1 MTMTSPNSTRWML
14 LVAAN
19 ALVVGVLVFNST
31 SGAAPQSGQP
41 PFNNSV
47 EQRESQLR
55 ELREIKEL
63 LKEQNALL
71 KAGADKLNAAAQRS
85 HDQPWTTPR
94 LPRPVADR
102 TLDHA
107 GDHQHSGRDAHS
119 AAGRAGA

>member
-1 MTMTSPNSTRWML
+1 MTSPNSMRWML

-19 ALVVGVLVFNST
+19 ALVVGVLGFYST
-31 SGAAPQSGQP
+31 SGAAPQAGQP

-71 KAGADKLNAAAQRS
+71 KAGADKLNAAN
-85 HDQPWTTPR
+85 PR
-94 LPRPVADR
+94 
-102 TLDHA
+102 
-107 GDHQHSGRDAHS
+107 
-119 AAGRAGA
+119 

>member
-1 MTMTSPNSTRWML
+1 MKTTNSFRWMML
-14 LVAAN
+14 LAAN
-19 ALVVGVLVFNST
+19 ALVVGVLGFYST

-71 KAGADKLNAAAQRS
+71 KAGADKLNVPAKR
-85 HDQPWTTPR
+85 
-94 LPRPVADR
+94 
-102 TLDHA
+102 
-107 GDHQHSGRDAHS
+107 
-119 AAGRAGA
+119 